1 METFGYQKKTMD
13 TNEHPK
19 FANKY
24 SCSLCEYKTNHR
36 SHYNTHLL
44 SKRHLKWKH
53 LDTNTAET
61 AETAISSIKIY
72 SCEFCDKTYCNR
84 SGLWKHKKKCNQSI
98 ENNMIQT
105 IVEQQQTIMNELIDI
120 KQQNTDIKKEN
131 TELKQL
137 LQTQNQIIVS
147 NNNNNNQ
154 LANPQPTSAST
165 HITGD
170 HNNIQNNIFN
180 TQVFLENEC
189 KNAVN
194 IDDIIEKVII
204 DVDKL
209 DVFKEKGTSIGIANI
224 LNEVLKS
231 YNIYERPIHCSDVK
245 RLSMHVKD
253 NDIWLSK
260 QQGQEKLSKTIYY
273 IQQSAMKQIYDWEA
287 YYKHKMNPDNLD
299 KGMNLLIKRT
309 TNSLTED
316 DNKKIIKT
324 IAPNVKLGGE
334 TDVKGTDGSLLNPP

>member
-1 METFGYQKKTMD
+1 MNDTKDTFSNKKNAVKYTC
-13 TNEHPK
+13 K
-19 FANKY
+19 FCNFNTSHKSNYDQHLLTLKHEKLMKRYNKIQTVENTENIKIISNKY
-24 SCSLCEYKTNHR
+24 VC
-36 SHYNTHLL
+36 
-44 SKRHLKWKH
+44 
-53 LDTNTAET
+53 D
-61 AETAISSIKIY
+61 I
-72 SCEFCDKTYCNR
+72 CDKVYSYH
-84 SGLWKHKKKCNQSI
+84 SGLWRHKKTCKELLSND
-98 ENNMIQT
+98 NNTIQ
-105 IVEQQQTIMNELIDI
+105 ELKNELAEI
-120 KQQNTDIKKEN
+120 KT
-131 TELKQL
+131 L

-154 LANPQPTSAST
+154 LANPQLPTSAST
-165 HITGD
+165 NITGD

-309 TNSLTED
+309 TNPLTED

-324 IAPNVKLGGE
+324 IAPNVKLGGG
-334 TDVKGTDGSLLNPP
+334 TDVKGTD